1 MTLRQKRRNALRVR
15 VPANGVKPAVVVG
28 DDRGVLEALG
38 LSATE
43 QALYELLLTR
53 PPITLPDLR
62 ALVAD
67 RVWAGSAE
75 RALRRLEE
83 SGLVARLPEDP
94 PCYVVVPADAG
105 LEALIAA
112 RERALAAAR
121 QRMNQLTARYRQ
133 AALDGDPLA
142 LVEVVHG
149 REVVSARLAELLQR
163 TRGEFRAIDAPP
175 YLSDPRDPTAKEM
188 EQLGRGVRYR
198 IIYDRQAVSVPGR
211 LPELQSSVNAGE
223 EARVTDVSLKL
234 GINDEP
240 VAMLPLRTDPVD
252 LETWLVVHDSVLLD
266 ALSALFEMYWERAVP
281 LHVRHDRPD
290 RPDLAH
296 HDGPTDTERTLLS
309 LLAAGLTDQAIAD
322 HLGWHERTAHRHL
335 RATMRRLDAA
345 TRFQAGYQAVRRGW
359 LAPPGEGRGAR

>member
-1 MTLRQKRRNALRVR
+1 M
-15 VPANGVKPAVVVG
+15 
-28 DDRGVLEALG
+28 LEALG
-38 LSATE
+38 LTSNE

-67 RVWAGSAE
+67 RVWAAGAE

-83 SGLVARLPEDP
+83 CGLVARLPEDP

-105 LEALIAA
+105 LEALIAV
-112 RERALAAAR
+112 RERALAIAR
-121 QRMNQLTARYRQ
+121 QRMNQLSARYRQ
-133 AALDGDPLA
+133 AAQDGDPLA

-149 REVVSARLAELLQR
+149 RETVSERLAELLQK
-163 TRGEFRAIDAPP
+163 TKNEFRAIDAPP
-175 YLSDPRDPTAKEM
+175 YISDPTSETAKEL

-198 IIYDRQAVSVPGR
+198 IIYDRQAVSLPGR
-211 LPELQSSVNAGE
+211 LPELASSVHAGE
-223 EARVTDVSLKL
+223 EARVTDVTLKL

-240 VAMLPLRTDPVD
+240 LAMLPLRSDPVEPAD
-252 LETWLVVHDSVLLD
+252 LETWLVVRDSVLLD

-281 LHVRHDRPD
+281 LYVRADQ
-290 RPDLAH
+290 PDLAH
-296 HDGPTDTERTLLS
+296 HDGPTETERILLS
-309 LLAAGLTDQAIAD
+309 LLSAGLTDQAIAD

-359 LAPPGEGRGAR
+359 LAPP